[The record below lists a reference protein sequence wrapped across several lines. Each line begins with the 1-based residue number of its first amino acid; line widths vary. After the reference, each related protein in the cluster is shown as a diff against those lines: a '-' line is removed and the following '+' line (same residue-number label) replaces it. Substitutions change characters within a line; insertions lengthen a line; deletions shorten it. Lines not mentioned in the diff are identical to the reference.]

1 MPQMTQILLSNVEP
15 GKEKVGVLP
24 SASDAKSTAESKS
37 ENKGFS
43 EALAKA
49 SGQDEVNSQAKTR
62 HQSQAENVAQR
73 DNTDKADVKQEK
85 APTQDKES
93 DDVSNVL
100 AQIHLANKL
109 GDEAEFA
116 ADGVILP
123 PGDADGESSADN
135 ELLPTFVKGA
145 KDKVDTEKAALEGI
159 DELLNPGAGD
169 DHILPVINPNSLGS
183 EAILAQLPEDA
194 LSEVM
199 AQTGLS
205 KDELTALPPQM
216 LEGLIHGIAGKN
228 KSGNGELGQAE
239 ALESDAAK
247 LAALINDAKQ
257 YLSAKASQSQSNL
270 AATQTEPSQGAGGA
284 SQAGLNQVGL
294 NQNEISQTGL
304 TSANNAS
311 GVESAVNEKGV
322 KAILGESKVGES
334 KFGEAKLADAKLAA
348 EQAQNG
354 ALKTTS
360 GAEGRD
366 GKAAQELLKGANL
379 AVTMSPKAGEMPDAA
394 ADTKLNALSLQGLQ
408 GARNE
413 VLPQYQV
420 SIKPQGEPVTQMQEM
435 IHKFS
440 PVMRQQLVAMVSQ
453 GVQQAEIRLDPPELG
468 HMMVRVQVQGDQ
480 TQVQFHVTQTQTR
493 DLVEQAI
500 PRLRE
505 LLAEQGM
512 QLTDS
517 NVSQGGKEQGGNGE
531 QGEGVGH
538 GLSEM
543 DEISAE
549 ESLLVSNNATS
560 YRSGIDYYA

>member
-1 MPQMTQILLSNVEP
+1 
-15 GKEKVGVLP
+15 
-24 SASDAKSTAESKS
+24 
-37 ENKGFS
+37 
-43 EALAKA
+43 
-49 SGQDEVNSQAKTR
+49 
-62 HQSQAENVAQR
+62 
-73 DNTDKADVKQEK
+73 
-85 APTQDKES
+85 
-93 DDVSNVL
+93 
-100 AQIHLANKL
+100 
-109 GDEAEFA
+109 
-116 ADGVILP
+116 
-123 PGDADGESSADN
+123 
-135 ELLPTFVKGA
+135 
-145 KDKVDTEKAALEGI
+145 
-159 DELLNPGAGD
+159 
-169 DHILPVINPNSLGS
+169 
-183 EAILAQLPEDA
+183 
-194 LSEVM
+194 M

-228 KSGNGELGQAE
+228 KPGNGEPSQAE
-239 ALESDAAK
+239 ALESEAANAK
-247 LAALINDAKQ
+247 LAALIHDAKQ
-257 YLSAKASQSQSNL
+257 YLSAMASQSQTNF
-270 AATQTEPSQGAGGA
+270 AATQTEPSQGAGVA
-284 SQAGLNQVGL
+284 NQPGLNQVGL
-294 NQNEISQTGL
+294 NQIEISQVGL

-354 ALKTTS
+354 ALKMTS
-360 GAEGRD
+360 AAEGRD

-394 ADTKLNALSLQGLQ
+394 ADSKLNALSLQGLQ

-413 VLPQYQV
+413 ALPQYQV

-531 QGEGVGH
+531 QGEGLGH

>member
-1 MPQMTQILLSNVEP
+1 
-15 GKEKVGVLP
+15 
-24 SASDAKSTAESKS
+24 
-37 ENKGFS
+37 
-43 EALAKA
+43 
-49 SGQDEVNSQAKTR
+49 
-62 HQSQAENVAQR
+62 
-73 DNTDKADVKQEK
+73 
-85 APTQDKES
+85 
-93 DDVSNVL
+93 
-100 AQIHLANKL
+100 
-109 GDEAEFA
+109 
-116 ADGVILP
+116 
-123 PGDADGESSADN
+123 
-135 ELLPTFVKGA
+135 
-145 KDKVDTEKAALEGI
+145 
-159 DELLNPGAGD
+159 
-169 DHILPVINPNSLGS
+169 
-183 EAILAQLPEDA
+183 
-194 LSEVM
+194 M

-216 LEGLIHGIAGKN
+216 LEGLIHGVTDKGK
-228 KSGNGELGQAE
+228 LGQGQGKATETDEAILE
-239 ALESDAAK
+239 ALIS
-247 LAALINDAKQ
+247 DAKQ
-257 YLSAKASQSQSNL
+257 YLAALAGKSQTQATSSQVG
-270 AATQTEPSQGAGGA
+270 PSQMAGGA
-284 SQAGLNQVGL
+284 SDSQISQAGIGQAGIA
-294 NQNEISQTGL
+294 Q
-304 TSANNAS
+304 
-311 GVESAVNEKGV
+311 VESSQGGLGSAVKANGLDVAADGKGA
-322 KAILGESKVGES
+322 KAILGEA
-334 KFGEAKLADAKLAA
+334 KFGDSKLAEGKLAA

-354 ALKTTS
+354 ALKMTS

-394 ADTKLNALSLQGLQ
+394 AETKLNALSLQGLQ

-538 GLSEM
+538 GLPEM